1 MAVTRWEWVLGREE
15 NKGLVF
21 ELEIKQ
27 LSLGRILEK
36 SVHTCRHKSTY
47 TYTISCPV
55 LILDLYLHHYW
66 QTPWSPQ
73 HPVTVLF
80 WNLHEIVSACR
91 TVKNISRHQ
100 ESQDSVYV
108 KSTYRFII
116 LSSVL
121 DFKQTWLQYI
131 TEL

>member
-36 SVHTCRHKSTY
+36 SVHTCRPISTCRLH
-47 TYTISCPV
+47 TISCPG
-55 LILDLYLHHYW
+55 LTLDLYLHHYW
-66 QTPWSPQ
+66 QCPWSPP

-108 KSTYRFII
+108 KSTYRFIV
-116 LSSVL
+116 LS
-121 DFKQTWLQYI
+121 
-131 TEL
+131 